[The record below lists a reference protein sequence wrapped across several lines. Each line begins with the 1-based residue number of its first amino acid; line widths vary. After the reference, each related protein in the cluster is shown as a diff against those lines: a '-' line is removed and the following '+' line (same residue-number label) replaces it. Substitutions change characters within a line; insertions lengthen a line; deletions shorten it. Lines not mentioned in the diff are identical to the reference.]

1 MDSWRVLVLV
11 FLFFFLILCA
21 LQHFQNYG
29 STSDQMLSLCC
40 VDKVMYEL
48 HIALCFNFFSIVR
61 DFNFRVIIWL
71 VLDRAV
77 SSEKESL
84 SWPLCLGLAHLHQH
98 TYNDKIA
105 PPPSIIYT
113 TTFVK
118 KIDDIYRSNVQ
129 HMLEYNWSSQTWG
142 TNLRKDDI
150 YNWNL

>member
-98 TYNDKIA
+98 TYNDKNV
-105 PPPSIIYT
+105 PPPPIIYT

-118 KIDDIYRSNVQ
+118 KIDDIYIGRMCNICWNIIGV
-129 HMLEYNWSSQTWG
+129 HKREGLIFEKM
-142 TNLRKDDI
+142 I